1 MIYFV
6 GNDTEEKVGSRTS
19 RVEPSVVAQPVCNT
33 ITQEAEAGSNIR
45 SSKVSMRV
53 F

>member
-6 GNDTEEKVGSRTS
+6 GNDTEEKVGSKRS
-19 RVEPSVVAQPVCNT
+19 RVEPGVVAQPV
-33 ITQEAEAGSNIR
+33 TQEAEAGRNIR
-45 SSKVSMRV
+45 SSKVSVRV